1 MFSRVHPAMR
11 IHWANKH
18 FSSAVGVTTVN
29 STSRIYRSIV
39 DNSRGLTLIG
49 GTLFLVIG
57 ETAAFV
63 HKQVETAKNI
73 ELLDLKT
80 AKNIEL
86 LEKNI
91 ELVEKSAELVEKS
104 AELAALKNTLLFGQ
118 SEEYKSMRDSYAK
131 REVEAA
137 SGARGKQG
145 N

>member
-1 MFSRVHPAMR
+1 MFSRVHPVMR
-11 IHWANKH
+11 IQWANKQ
-18 FSSAVGVTTVN
+18 FSSAVGVTTAD

-57 ETAAFV
+57 GTAAFV
-63 HKQVETAKNI
+63 HKQVETSKNI
-73 ELLDLKT
+73 EL
-80 AKNIEL
+80 I
-86 LEKNI
+86 EKNI
-91 ELVEKSAELVEKS
+91 ALVEKS

-118 SEEYKSMRDSYAK
+118 SEESMRDSYAK

-145 N
+145 D

>member
-1 MFSRVHPAMR
+1 M
-11 IHWANKH
+11 
-18 FSSAVGVTTVN
+18 
-29 STSRIYRSIV
+29 
-39 DNSRGLTLIG
+39 TLIG

-57 ETAAFV
+57 GTAAFV

-73 ELLDLKT
+73 EL
-80 AKNIEL
+80 I
-86 LEKNI
+86 EKNI
-91 ELVEKSAELVEKS
+91 ELVEKS